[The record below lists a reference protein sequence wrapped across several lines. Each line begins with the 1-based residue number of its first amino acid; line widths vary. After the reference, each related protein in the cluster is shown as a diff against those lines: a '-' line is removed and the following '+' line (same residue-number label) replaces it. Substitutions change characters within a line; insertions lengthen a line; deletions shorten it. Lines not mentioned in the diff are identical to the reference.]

1 MPSPDSR
8 AVATLKRKDSVL
20 AAVGG
25 LVALLLLVVLAV
37 VLPRLVEDGGS
48 AAGAGG
54 IAGEGGDGAEGG
66 SGDGSEGGS
75 AGGAGDLV
83 LPQDVGRWTSLTA
96 VLEEEGDPEQLAQV
110 EESWAYADAQL
121 VEQAGVPADAER
133 YLDLSSS
140 ALVAIQAYRGPDGP
154 LVPATLQDP
163 ESGQARLLL
172 AEYGDVECVL
182 DVVSGEVSPTPQVQE
197 MQCRRTSDDLTVRAF
212 VLSLAD
218 GEAVQSLV
226 DGIWTELSA

>member
-8 AVATLKRKDSVL
+8 AVATLKRKDAVL

-48 AAGAGG
+48 AAEAGG
-54 IAGEGGDGAEGG
+54 IAGDGGAGG

-75 AGGAGDLV
+75 TGGAGDLV

-96 VLEEEGDPEQLAQV
+96 VLEEEGDPEQLGQV

>member
-1 MPSPDSR
+1 MPATDSR

-37 VLPRLVEDGGS
+37 VLPKLAEDGGS
-48 AAGAGG
+48 AAEAGG
-54 IAGEGGDGAEGG
+54 IAGGGAE
-66 SGDGSEGGS
+66 GSEGGS
-75 AGGAGDLV
+75 GGGADGGSGGSGDLV

-121 VEQAGVPADAER
+121 VERSGVPADAER
-133 YLDLSSS
+133 YLDLATS

-182 DVVSGEVSPTPQVQE
+182 DVVSGELSPTPQVQE

-226 DGIWTELSA
+226 DGIWAELSA